1 MASEPMKPSVP
12 AEADGAAPKCG
23 GKNRKGAP
31 CGNAPGYKTD
41 HPGSGNCTFHGGS
54 SPNGKKHAT
63 DQAARKAV
71 ETYGLPRDISPTEA
85 LLEEVRYSAGHV
97 AWLREKVR
105 EIEDKDLVW
114 GMTEQADIQASE
126 FGGINT
132 TFGAKANVW
141 LELYY
146 RERKHLVDV
155 TKAAIS
161 AGIEERRVK
170 LAEAQGQIVAEVFR
184 RVFARMDLT
193 AEQSAAAP
201 LIVSE
206 ELRRAAAQAGLN

>member
-1 MASEPMKPSVP
+1 MPNNRAAAQMEQ
-12 AEADGAAPKCG
+12 AREAVK
-23 GKNRKGAP
+23 
-31 CGNAPGYKTD
+31 
-41 HPGSGNCTFHGGS
+41 
-54 SPNGKKHAT
+54 
-63 DQAARKAV
+63 
-71 ETYGLPRDISPTEA
+71 TYGLPRDISPTEA

-105 EIEDKDLVW
+105 EIEEKDLVW
-114 GMTEQADIQASE
+114 GMTERSE
-126 FGGINT
+126 K
-132 TFGAKANVW
+132 GATEFPGTDVTEAAKPNVW

-161 AGIEERRVK
+161 AGIEERRVR

-206 ELRRAAAQAGLN
+206 ELRRAAAQMSLN